1 MYGGRI
7 DLADVRALLSSGNPV
22 VQSQGLTGLFSHLK
36 PPFPNAKARASALS
50 LLFDCFTLFDASVAQ
65 SCAEAVPY
73 LVKSDVISTEE
84 VVTECL
90 LKLCT
95 PGIAD
100 ASVVILV
107 RLLLLLSKCLTST
120 CFTILRKSKG
130 CSGALIDELRTIDIE
145 RSLPALKALVYS
157 DLLSQEETIN
167 LLSKIF
173 ASISPDDRSSEQFSE
188 YLAHKYSRH
197 IMGNV
202 KSLRR
207 EMMML
212 NRSIELSNEEVLSL
226 ELCVEHTFAIVDNL
240 LRCPELVMN
249 ESFPSNHVL
258 LPSLFSLYSSRSEL
272 AKCVPGMVSNDHL
285 TRIKTVVARSQ
296 AVHTFK
302 GSLLQ
307 DEFDGSL
314 STFSYLGYTSAKGY
328 LAPFLDL
335 CNSKLDVT
343 EVCERSVVFV
353 TALVPYCDPSF
364 LEKCFR
370 LLSELVKRAPEVVN
384 GLLLLFTTLY
394 AKPYFKVDRSSILK
408 AVGSVFVN
416 RFAVTPAVN
425 FLSIVCRQPGQERDI
440 AFGLL
445 GDLVTKFPTA
455 FDVVKPLAIPA
466 DSDSL
471 DLLKGK
477 LNLMT
482 TLCVATDRSDELL
495 PSLSNLLKKDAP
507 VVGAAVSVVKVLCKE
522 DILDVDT
529 VRKQLGSRV
538 RQSGFEEPLAGYCE
552 ILATAASQKEQSE
565 DNLVEECVK
574 ELWEITQIRR
584 DSSPNIVNARKAAW
598 TALAAFDALSVCSVV
613 SQTPEGWMA
622 IYAGLAQSERKGFT
636 TFLQKLVADDLESL
650 SRTLY
655 TKDYVRKSS
664 LSPFITNL
672 HNSLRR
678 TNQEAPWFWS
688 ATLPLYSVI
697 VTEYA
702 ESGKGLQAIK
712 LLRRVLREVHV
723 VDDKIVNLFA
733 GWRICIVSLLGVL
746 TGTSD
751 PIKARDQIV
760 EECKRALTSTE
771 LSVNNVLIVL
781 AILAGELKRFGNQ
794 IPNAQA
800 ATEFETTMRPWFVAV
815 LEFMFPLVFSRY
827 NQKSPPILQL
837 HVNPRCVNKG
847 VARSAVWLACLP
859 ISDDVKN
866 FFEGDEIKEAL
877 KWRLGREID
886 RDGYLCKT
894 LLGEEVPRSK
904 NSLSVSKI
912 WMFSAALG
920 AQELITNSLSRS
932 IPIDDSIEQAVKQ
945 FEAGA
950 GGTEKDVLDF
960 FMRISNL
967 PLSVFRKYEKRLRK
981 PLEQIFNKGGEQ
993 MKRAA
998 YEGLSHLASVS
1009 LLTVA
1014 FDLPADYAHL
1024 PDDSILRAVIA
1035 QYGPK
1040 SICPKDALHDLLPV
1054 LVDHVRSDNRHL
1066 PPMEWQFML
1075 LAIDYQSDD
1084 EARMNLLKLAFQQ
1097 KDAQIIY
1104 ELTSSDLLD
1113 ESSCSSEYMV
1123 MVSKNLPMVLVMMPA
1138 VRAKSILQHLLK
1150 FSVGDDDAGPQIL
1163 ANIDACGKLQI
1174 VLDALVT
1181 QLPLLESSSDLLH
1194 KLLSLSCVDQRFN
1207 GQVSRCFD
1215 FWLGCN
1221 GRAETKLATL
1231 VDYYI
1236 EDSANS
1242 NVMLSIFGYCAMDLP
1257 LQQRLDK
1264 LIDVMSIG
1272 NVMLSLHRPIAHV
1285 AAVLNL
1291 VLALVCSVPADIPMN
1306 WLSPEV
1312 ADLLYARWRYY
1323 WKKII
1328 KKPEFCKLY
1337 DVITAFLFP
1346 CFLLEDLA
1354 TPLANAVRGM
1364 LLYVLSS
1371 QPDIVRPYLED
1382 KSTYWEKL
1390 LM

>member
-1 MYGGRI
+1 
-7 DLADVRALLSSGNPV
+7 
-22 VQSQGLTGLFSHLK
+22 
-36 PPFPNAKARASALS
+36 
-50 LLFDCFTLFDASVAQ
+50 
-65 SCAEAVPY
+65 
-73 LVKSDVISTEE
+73 
-84 VVTECL
+84 
-90 LKLCT
+90 
-95 PGIAD
+95 
-100 ASVVILV
+100 
-107 RLLLLLSKCLTST
+107 
-120 CFTILRKSKG
+120 
-130 CSGALIDELRTIDIE
+130 
-145 RSLPALKALVYS
+145 
-157 DLLSQEETIN
+157 
-167 LLSKIF
+167 
-173 ASISPDDRSSEQFSE
+173 
-188 YLAHKYSRH
+188 
-197 IMGNV
+197 
-202 KSLRR
+202 
-207 EMMML
+207 
-212 NRSIELSNEEVLSL
+212 
-226 ELCVEHTFAIVDNL
+226 
-240 LRCPELVMN
+240 
-249 ESFPSNHVL
+249 
-258 LPSLFSLYSSRSEL
+258 
-272 AKCVPGMVSNDHL
+272 
-285 TRIKTVVARSQ
+285 
-296 AVHTFK
+296 
-302 GSLLQ
+302 
-307 DEFDGSL
+307 
-314 STFSYLGYTSAKGY
+314 
-328 LAPFLDL
+328 
-335 CNSKLDVT
+335 
-343 EVCERSVVFV
+343 
-353 TALVPYCDPSF
+353 
-364 LEKCFR
+364 
-370 LLSELVKRAPEVVN
+370 
-384 GLLLLFTTLY
+384 
-394 AKPYFKVDRSSILK
+394 
-408 AVGSVFVN
+408 
-416 RFAVTPAVN
+416 
-425 FLSIVCRQPGQERDI
+425 
-440 AFGLL
+440 
-445 GDLVTKFPTA
+445 
-455 FDVVKPLAIPA
+455 
-466 DSDSL
+466 
-471 DLLKGK
+471 
-477 LNLMT
+477 
-482 TLCVATDRSDELL
+482 
-495 PSLSNLLKKDAP
+495 
-507 VVGAAVSVVKVLCKE
+507 
-522 DILDVDT
+522 ILDVDT

-950 GGTEKDVLDF
+950 GVTEKDV
-960 FMRISNL
+960 M
-967 PLSVFRKYEKRLRK
+967 
-981 PLEQIFNKGGEQ
+981 
-993 MKRAA
+993 
-998 YEGLSHLASVS
+998 
-1009 LLTVA
+1009 
-1014 FDLPADYAHL
+1014 
-1024 PDDSILRAVIA
+1024 
-1035 QYGPK
+1035 
-1040 SICPKDALHDLLPV
+1040 
-1054 LVDHVRSDNRHL
+1054 
-1066 PPMEWQFML
+1066 
-1075 LAIDYQSDD
+1075 
-1084 EARMNLLKLAFQQ
+1084 
-1097 KDAQIIY
+1097 IIY

-1138 VRAKSILQHLLK
+1138 VRAKAILQHLLK

-1163 ANIDACGKLQI
+1163 ANIDACGKSQI

-1264 LIDVMSIG
+1264 LINVMSIG
-1272 NVMLSLHRPIAHV
+1272 NVMLSLQKPIAHV

-1306 WLSPEV
+1306 WLSPDVTE
-1312 ADLLYARWRYY
+1312 LLYARWRYY
-1323 WKKII
+1323 WKKIM
-1328 KKPEFCKLY
+1328 KKPEFCKLF